1 MANIYIR
8 RSARGTESV
17 SNNVNNG
24 NGSTTNGND
33 NARSIGQQTS
43 SESYS
48 DVDATTGD
56 DNSVDTTVNTT
67 FNPNDYEFVDPESG
81 TVNGNSNNDGRKR
94 RRRSDAGI
102 KRGTRGTRNSR
113 SNETETTKD
122 IAAMLLTVHFGLSK
136 LLKID
141 KLKLAENEAEQLSK
155 AITRVTS
162 LYDVPLLSEKQ
173 RAWGG
178 LIFTA
183 GCIYLPRLKKD
194 KNNAAEKQQQ
204 PANVVQMK

>member
-1 MANIYIR
+1 
-8 RSARGTESV
+8 
-17 SNNVNNG
+17 
-24 NGSTTNGND
+24 
-33 NARSIGQQTS
+33 
-43 SESYS
+43 
-48 DVDATTGD
+48 
-56 DNSVDTTVNTT
+56 
-67 FNPNDYEFVDPESG
+67 
-81 TVNGNSNNDGRKR
+81 
-94 RRRSDAGI
+94 
-102 KRGTRGTRNSR
+102 
-113 SNETETTKD
+113 
-122 IAAMLLTVHFGLSK
+122 MLLTVHFGLSK

-194 KNNAAEKQQQ
+194 KDNATEKQQQ